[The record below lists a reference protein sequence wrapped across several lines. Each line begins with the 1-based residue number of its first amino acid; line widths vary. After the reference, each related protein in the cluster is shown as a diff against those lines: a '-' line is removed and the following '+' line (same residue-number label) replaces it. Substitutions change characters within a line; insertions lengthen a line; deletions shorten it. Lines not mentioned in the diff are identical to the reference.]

1 MQKWNADDTDQADE
15 RELDRNRPQDF
26 SGIIIVMEPVTLIAT
41 AKFGLEAVV
50 KRELQALGFDEV
62 RVSEGRVAFAA
73 SLADI
78 PRANLWLR
86 CADRVLLEVG
96 EFTAVTFDEL
106 FEQTRALPWERW
118 IAPDGRFPVNARTV
132 QSTLQSE
139 RSCQAIV
146 KKAVA
151 ARLAAAHGEA
161 VLPET
166 GADYGIQVT
175 IRRNRA
181 LLTLDTSGDGLHK
194 RGYRAEAGAAPLTE
208 TLAAALVLLSFW
220 DKDRLLIDPMCGSGT
235 ILIEAAM
242 IGRRMAPGLRR
253 TFAAE
258 RWPVVDEAHW
268 RAARAAAEAAI
279 DRTGKP
285 ALFGYDI
292 DAEAIRIAGQNAA
305 LAGVGADISFQQ
317 KALADL
323 WIDQEYGIL
332 ISNPPYGRRM
342 AEFQEINALYI
353 TLNKMMRKKEGWS
366 VYILTADE
374 KFPDYFKRG
383 HPDRV
388 RKLFNGNIRVD
399 YYQYHGEKPET

>member
-1 MQKWNADDTDQADE
+1 
-15 RELDRNRPQDF
+15 
-26 SGIIIVMEPVTLIAT
+26 MEPVTLIAT
-41 AKFGLEAVV
+41 TKFGLEAVV
-50 KRELQALGFDEV
+50 KRELLALGFDEMAI
-62 RVSEGRVAFAA
+62 SEGRVAFTA
-73 SLADI
+73 SLDDI

-86 CADRVLLEVG
+86 CADRVVLQVG

-106 FEQTRALPWERW
+106 YEQTRALPWEQW

-132 QSTLQSE
+132 HSTLRSE

-151 ARLAAAHGEA
+151 ERLAAGHA
-161 VLPET
+161 VATLPET

-175 IRRNRA
+175 IRQDRA

-220 DKDRLLIDPMCGSGT
+220 DKARLLIDPMCGSGT

-253 TFAAE
+253 AFAAE
-258 RWPVVDEAHW
+258 RWPVVGEAQW
-268 RAARAAAEAAI
+268 QAARQAAEAAI
-279 DRTGKP
+279 DRSGEL

-292 DAEAIRIAGQNAA
+292 DAEAIRVAKQNAA
-305 LAGVGADISFQQ
+305 LAGVAADVTFEQ

-323 WIDQEYGIL
+323 WIDQERGIL

-353 TLNKMMRKKEGWS
+353 TLNKMMRKKSGWS
-366 VYILTADE
+366 VYILTADD

-383 HPDRV
+383 RPDRV

-399 YYQYHGEKPET
+399 YYQYHGERG

>member
-1 MQKWNADDTDQADE
+1 MA
-15 RELDRNRPQDF
+15 
-26 SGIIIVMEPVTLIAT
+26 VMVPVTLIAT
-41 AKFGLEAVV
+41 TKFGLEAVV
-50 KRELQALGFDEV
+50 KRELLALGFDEM
-62 RVSEGRVAFAA
+62 RVSQGRVAFTA
-73 SLADI
+73 SLDDV

-86 CADRVLLEVG
+86 CADRVLLQVG

-106 FEQTRALPWERW
+106 YEQSRALPWEQW
-118 IAPDGRFPVNARTV
+118 IVPDGRFPVNARTV
-132 QSTLQSE
+132 HSTLQSE

-151 ARLAAAHGEA
+151 ERLAAAHGVGHA
-161 VLPET
+161 VGALPET
-166 GADYGIQVT
+166 GADYGIQVA
-175 IRRNRA
+175 IHQDRA

-220 DKDRLLIDPMCGSGT
+220 DRDRLLIDPLCGSGT

-253 TFAAE
+253 AFAAE
-258 RWPVVDEAHW
+258 RWPVVGEAHW
-268 RAARAAAEAAI
+268 QAARQAAEAAI
-279 DRTGKP
+279 DRSSNL

-292 DAEAIRIAGQNAA
+292 DAEAIRVAKQNAE
-305 LAGVGADISFQQ
+305 LAGVGADITFEQ

-353 TLNKMMRKKEGWS
+353 TLNKMMRKKQGWS

-383 HPDRV
+383 RPDRV

-399 YYQYHGEKPET
+399 YYQYHGERR

>member
-1 MQKWNADDTDQADE
+1 MA
-15 RELDRNRPQDF
+15 
-26 SGIIIVMEPVTLIAT
+26 VMVPVTLIAT
-41 AKFGLEAVV
+41 TKFGLEAVV
-50 KRELQALGFDEV
+50 KRELLALGFDEM
-62 RVSEGRVAFAA
+62 RVSQGRVAFTA
-73 SLADI
+73 SLDDV

-86 CADRVLLEVG
+86 CADRVLLQVG

-106 FEQTRALPWERW
+106 YEQSRALPWEQW
-118 IAPDGRFPVNARTV
+118 ITPDGRFPVNARTV
-132 QSTLQSE
+132 HSTLQSE

-151 ARLAAAHGEA
+151 ERLAAAHGVGHA
-161 VLPET
+161 VGALPET
-166 GADYGIQVT
+166 GADYGIQVA
-175 IRRNRA
+175 IHQDRA

-220 DKDRLLIDPMCGSGT
+220 DRDRLLIDPLCGSGT

-253 TFAAE
+253 AFAAE
-258 RWPVVDEAHW
+258 RWPVVGEVHW
-268 RAARAAAEAAI
+268 QTARQAAEAAI
-279 DRTGKP
+279 DRSSNL

-292 DAEAIRIAGQNAA
+292 DAEAIRVAKQNAE
-305 LAGVGADISFQQ
+305 LAGVGADITFEQ

-353 TLNKMMRKKEGWS
+353 TLNKMMRKKQGWS

-383 HPDRV
+383 RPDRV

-399 YYQYHGEKPET
+399 YYQYHGQRQ

>member
-1 MQKWNADDTDQADE
+1 M
-15 RELDRNRPQDF
+15 
-26 SGIIIVMEPVTLIAT
+26 GPVTLIAT
-41 AKFGLEAVV
+41 TKFGLEAVV
-50 KRELQALGFDEV
+50 KRELLALGFDEM
-62 RVSEGRVAFAA
+62 RVSQGRVAFTA
-73 SLADI
+73 STDDI

-86 CADRVLLEVG
+86 CADRVLLQVG

-106 FEQTRALPWERW
+106 YEQSRALPWEQW
-118 IAPDGRFPVNARTV
+118 ITPDGRFPVNARTV
-132 QSTLQSE
+132 HSTLQSE

-151 ARLAAAHGEA
+151 ERLAAAHGVGQA
-161 VLPET
+161 VAALPET
-166 GADYGIQVT
+166 GADYGIQVA
-175 IRRNRA
+175 IHQDRA

-220 DKDRLLIDPMCGSGT
+220 DRDRLLIDPMCGSGT
-235 ILIEAAM
+235 ILIEASM

-253 TFAAE
+253 AFAAE
-258 RWPVVDEAHW
+258 RWPAVGAAHW
-268 RAARAAAEAAI
+268 QAARQAAEAVI
-279 DRTGKP
+279 DRSGNL

-292 DAEAIRIAGQNAA
+292 DAEAIRVAKQNAE
-305 LAGVGADISFQQ
+305 LAGVASDITFEQ
-317 KALADL
+317 KALAEL

-353 TLNKMMRKKEGWS
+353 TLNKMMRKKKGWS

-383 HPDRV
+383 RPDRV

-399 YYQYHGEKPET
+399 YYQYYGERP

>member
-1 MQKWNADDTDQADE
+1 MA
-15 RELDRNRPQDF
+15 
-26 SGIIIVMEPVTLIAT
+26 VMVPVTLIAT
-41 AKFGLEAVV
+41 TKFGLEAVV
-50 KRELQALGFDEV
+50 KRELLALGFDEM
-62 RVSEGRVAFAA
+62 RVSQGRVAFTA
-73 SLADI
+73 SLDDI

-86 CADRVLLEVG
+86 CADRVLLQVG

-106 FEQTRALPWERW
+106 YEQSRALPWEQW
-118 IAPDGRFPVNARTV
+118 IVPDGRFPVNARTV
-132 QSTLQSE
+132 HSTLQSE

-151 ARLAAAHGEA
+151 ERLAAAHGVGHA
-161 VLPET
+161 VGALPET
-166 GADYGIQVT
+166 GADYGIQVA
-175 IRRNRA
+175 IHQDRA

-220 DKDRLLIDPMCGSGT
+220 DRDRLLIDPLCGSGT

-253 TFAAE
+253 AFAAE
-258 RWPVVDEAHW
+258 RWPVVGEAHW
-268 RAARAAAEAAI
+268 QTARQAAEAAI
-279 DRTGKP
+279 DRSSHL

-292 DAEAIRIAGQNAA
+292 DAEAIRVAKQNAE
-305 LAGVGADISFQQ
+305 LAGVGADITFEQ

-353 TLNKMMRKKEGWS
+353 TLNKMMRKKQGWS

-383 HPDRV
+383 RPDRV

-399 YYQYHGEKPET
+399 YYQYHGERR

>member
-1 MQKWNADDTDQADE
+1 
-15 RELDRNRPQDF
+15 
-26 SGIIIVMEPVTLIAT
+26 MESVTLIAT

-50 KRELQALGFDEV
+50 KRELLALGFEEV
-62 RVSEGRVAFAA
+62 RVSEGRVVFAA
-73 SLADI
+73 SLDDI
-78 PRANLWLR
+78 PRSNLWLR
-86 CADRVLLEVG
+86 CADRVLLQVG
-96 EFTAVTFDEL
+96 EFAASTFDEL
-106 FEQTRALPWERW
+106 YEGTRALPWARW
-118 IAPDGRFPVNARTV
+118 IPPDGRFPVNARSV
-132 QSTLQSE
+132 RSKLQSE
-139 RSCQAIV
+139 RSSQAIV

-151 ARLAAAHGEA
+151 EQLAAAHSA
-161 VLPET
+161 ADLPET

-175 IRRNRA
+175 IRQDRA

-253 TFAAE
+253 PFAAE
-258 RWPVVDEAHW
+258 RWPAVGEAHW
-268 RAARAAAEAAI
+268 RAARQAAEAAI
-279 DRTGKP
+279 DRSGEL

-292 DAEAIRIAGQNAA
+292 DPEAIRIAMQNAA
-305 LAGVGADISFQQ
+305 LAGVGADITFEQ

-323 WIDQEYGIL
+323 WIDQERGIM

-353 TLNKMMRKKEGWS
+353 TLNKMMRKKSGWS

-374 KFPDYFKRG
+374 KFPGYFKRG
-383 HPDRV
+383 RPDRV

-399 YYQYHGEKPET
+399 YYQYHGER

>member
-1 MQKWNADDTDQADE
+1 MIRVIRVLFFVHAGTIAAM
-15 RELDRNRPQDF
+15 EL
-26 SGIIIVMEPVTLIAT
+26 VTLIAT

-50 KRELQALGFDEV
+50 KREVLALGFDDV
-62 RVSEGRVAFAA
+62 RTGEGRVAFSAA
-73 SLADI
+73 PGDI

-86 CADRVLLEVG
+86 CADRVLLQVG
-96 EFTAVTFDEL
+96 EFPALTFDEL
-106 FEQTRALPWERW
+106 FEQTRALPWEQW
-118 IAPDGRFPVNARTV
+118 TPADGRFPVNARTV
-132 QSTLQSE
+132 RSTLQSE

-151 ARLAAAHGEA
+151 ARLAAAHGA
-161 VLPET
+161 ATLPET

-175 IRRNRA
+175 IRQNQA
-181 LLTLDTSGDGLHK
+181 LLALDTSGDGLHK

-220 DKDRLLIDPMCGSGT
+220 DKERLLIDPLCGSGT

-253 TFAAE
+253 SFAAE
-258 RWPVVDEAHW
+258 RWPAGGEGAW
-268 RAARAAAEAAI
+268 QAARREAAEAI
-279 DRTGKP
+279 DP
-285 ALFGYDI
+285 AGELALLGYDA
-292 DAEAIRIAGQNAA
+292 DAEAIRIAKQNAA
-305 LAGVGADISFQQ
+305 LAGVGGDITFEQ

-332 ISNPPYGRRM
+332 ISNPPYGQRM
-342 AEFQEINALYI
+342 AEFREINEIYI
-353 TLNKMMRKKEGWS
+353 TLNKMMRKKRGWS
-366 VYILTADE
+366 VYILTADA

-383 HPDRV
+383 RPDRV

-399 YYQYHGEKPET
+399 YYQ

>member
-1 MQKWNADDTDQADE
+1 
-15 RELDRNRPQDF
+15 
-26 SGIIIVMEPVTLIAT
+26 MESVTLIAT

-50 KRELQALGFDEV
+50 KRELLALGFDDL
-62 RVSEGRVAFAA
+62 RVSEGRVAFVA
-73 SLADI
+73 SLEDI
-78 PRANLWLR
+78 PRVNLWLR
-86 CADRVLLEVG
+86 CADRVLLQVG
-96 EFTAVTFDEL
+96 EFAAVTFDEL
-106 FEQTRALPWERW
+106 YEQTRALPWERW
-118 IAPDGRFPVNARTV
+118 IPPDGRFPVNARSV
-132 QSTLQSE
+132 RSKLQSE
-139 RSCQAIV
+139 RSSQAIV

-151 ARLAAAHGEA
+151 ERLAAGHKVE

-166 GADYGIQVT
+166 GAGYGIQVT
-175 IRRNRA
+175 IRRDRA

-253 TFAAE
+253 PFAAE
-258 RWPVVDEAHW
+258 RWPAVDEAHW
-268 RAARAAAEAAI
+268 RAARESAEAAI
-279 DRTGKP
+279 DRAVEL

-292 DAEAIRIAGQNAA
+292 DAEAIRIARQNAA
-305 LAGVGADISFQQ
+305 LAGVAADITFEQ

-323 WIDQEYGIL
+323 WIDQEHGIM

-353 TLNKMMRKKEGWS
+353 TLNKMMRKKSGWS

-383 HPDRV
+383 RPDRV

-399 YYQYHGEKPET
+399 YYQYYGEKRN

>member
-1 MQKWNADDTDQADE
+1 MA
-15 RELDRNRPQDF
+15 
-26 SGIIIVMEPVTLIAT
+26 VMVPVTLIAT
-41 AKFGLEAVV
+41 TKFGLEAVV
-50 KRELQALGFDEV
+50 KRELLALGFDEM
-62 RVSEGRVAFAA
+62 RVSQGRVAFTA
-73 SLADI
+73 SLDDV

-86 CADRVLLEVG
+86 CADRVLLQVG

-106 FEQTRALPWERW
+106 YEQSRALPWEQW
-118 IAPDGRFPVNARTV
+118 IVPDGRFPVNARTV
-132 QSTLQSE
+132 HSTLQSE

-151 ARLAAAHGEA
+151 ERLAAAHGVGHA
-161 VLPET
+161 VGALPET
-166 GADYGIQVT
+166 GADYGIQVA
-175 IRRNRA
+175 IHQDRA

-220 DKDRLLIDPMCGSGT
+220 DRDRLLIDPLCGSGT

-253 TFAAE
+253 AFAAE
-258 RWPVVDEAHW
+258 RWPVVGEVHW
-268 RAARAAAEAAI
+268 QTARQAAEAAI
-279 DRTGKP
+279 DRSSNL

-292 DAEAIRIAGQNAA
+292 DAEAIRVAKQNAE
-305 LAGVGADISFQQ
+305 LAGVGADITFEQ

-353 TLNKMMRKKEGWS
+353 TLNKMMRKKQGWS

-383 HPDRV
+383 RPDRV

-399 YYQYHGEKPET
+399 YYQYHGERR

>member
-1 MQKWNADDTDQADE
+1 M
-15 RELDRNRPQDF
+15 
-26 SGIIIVMEPVTLIAT
+26 GPVTLIAT
-41 AKFGLEAVV
+41 TKFGLEAVV
-50 KRELQALGFDEV
+50 KRELLALGFDEM
-62 RVSEGRVAFAA
+62 RVSQGRVAFTA
-73 SLADI
+73 STDDI
-78 PRANLWLR
+78 PRSNLWLR
-86 CADRVLLEVG
+86 CADRVLLQVG

-106 FEQTRALPWERW
+106 YEQSRALPWEQW
-118 IAPDGRFPVNARTV
+118 ITPDGRFPVNARTV
-132 QSTLQSE
+132 HSTLQSE

-151 ARLAAAHGEA
+151 ERLAAAHGVGQA
-161 VLPET
+161 VAALPET
-166 GADYGIQVT
+166 GADYGIQVA
-175 IRRNRA
+175 IHQDRA

-220 DKDRLLIDPMCGSGT
+220 DRDRLLIDPMCGSGT
-235 ILIEAAM
+235 ILIEASM

-253 TFAAE
+253 AFAAE
-258 RWPVVDEAHW
+258 RWPAVGAAHW
-268 RAARAAAEAAI
+268 QAARQAAEAVI
-279 DRTGKP
+279 DRSGNL

-292 DAEAIRIAGQNAA
+292 DAEAIRVAKQNAE
-305 LAGVGADISFQQ
+305 LAGVASDITFEQ
-317 KALADL
+317 KALAEL

-353 TLNKMMRKKEGWS
+353 TLNKMMRKKKGWS

-383 HPDRV
+383 RPDRV

-399 YYQYHGEKPET
+399 YYQYYGERP